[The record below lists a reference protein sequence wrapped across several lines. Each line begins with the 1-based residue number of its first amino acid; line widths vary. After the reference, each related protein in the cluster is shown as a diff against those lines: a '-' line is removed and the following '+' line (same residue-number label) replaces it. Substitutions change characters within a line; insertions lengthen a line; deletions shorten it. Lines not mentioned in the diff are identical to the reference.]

1 MSIKQVDEKKVE
13 TETPKEF
20 KKTGIRLFKLLIEQ
34 KTRFAVIIA
43 SAICFAALMAITPL
57 ILGWGL
63 DAIITLIR
71 TQQITMENL
80 FAALIQ
86 PVVWL
91 FIAWCGVSL
100 FSLLQ
105 EYTMASVAETLTLR
119 LRTKLTEKLNHL
131 PMKFFDQYKTGDI
144 LTRATLDLDKVSEVL
159 QVGLMQMISAI
170 LSIVIGLG
178 VMIYLSHHL
187 ISESISYK
195 PFSSQK
201 SRVFFRKSS
210 GFGRCRD
217 QGRRELFRKFTD
229 QGLQSS
235 ASNS

>member
-71 TQQITMENL
+71 TQQVTMENL

-105 EYTMASVAETLTLR
+105 GIRWPAS
-119 LRTKLTEKLNHL
+119 
-131 PMKFFDQYKTGDI
+131 
-144 LTRATLDLDKVSEVL
+144 
-159 QVGLMQMISAI
+159 
-170 LSIVIGLG
+170 
-178 VMIYLSHHL
+178 
-187 ISESISYK
+187 
-195 PFSSQK
+195 
-201 SRVFFRKSS
+201 
-210 GFGRCRD
+210 
-217 QGRRELFRKFTD
+217 RRH
-229 QGLQSS
+229 
-235 ASNS
+235 

>member
-71 TQQITMENL
+71 TQQVTMENL

-131 PMKFFDQYKTGDI
+131 PMKFFD
-144 LTRATLDLDKVSEVL
+144 
-159 QVGLMQMISAI
+159 
-170 LSIVIGLG
+170 
-178 VMIYLSHHL
+178 
-187 ISESISYK
+187 
-195 PFSSQK
+195 
-201 SRVFFRKSS
+201 
-210 GFGRCRD
+210 
-217 QGRRELFRKFTD
+217 
-229 QGLQSS
+229 
-235 ASNS
+235 